1 VKRYS
6 ADEIA
11 RLRAADRRH
20 VWHPFTQMKDWTEDP
35 EDPLVVAYAEG
46 CNLFDVGGKQYI
58 DGISSLWVTVHG
70 HRHPALDAALAA
82 QAGEVAHSTLLGL
95 SNVPAIQLAERLIRI
110 APPGLTRVFYSDSG
124 STAVEVA
131 LKIAFQYWQQRGDA
145 RRTKFLALREAYHGD
160 TIGSVSLGGMDIFHR
175 VFRPLLFD
183 ALRAP
188 APYCY
193 RCELGKSWPSCA
205 MACAEDLA
213 ATVRARGE
221 ELAAVVVE
229 PLVMGAAGMITA
241 PPGWLARVRAACDA
255 TGALL
260 VCDEVA
266 TGFGRTGKM
275 FACEH
280 EGVAPDLMAVA
291 KGLTGGY
298 LPLAAT
304 LATERVYEAFLGD
317 YSERRTFFHG
327 HTYTGNPLA
336 CAVALANLDTFEQ
349 ERTLEVLQPKIAL
362 LAELLAPLASHPHV
376 GEVRQK
382 GFMVGIEL
390 VADRATRRA
399 YPFEE
404 RRGAR
409 AARAARRRGAI
420 VRPLGDVVVLMPPLA
435 IDEETLRAL
444 VRIVRGA
451 IDAATLDADPDARTP
466 DGTPTTPEEST

>member
-1 VKRYS
+1 LKRY
-6 ADEIA
+6 APEEIA
-11 RLRAADRRH
+11 RLREADQRH
-20 VWHPFTQMKDWTEDP
+20 VWHPFTQMKDWAADS

-46 CNLFDVGGKQYI
+46 CNLFDVGGKKYI
-58 DGISSLWVTVHG
+58 DGVSSLWVNVHG
-70 HRHPALDAALAA
+70 HRHPALDAALVA
-82 QAGEVAHSTLLGL
+82 QVGEVAHSTLLGL
-95 SNVPAIQLAERLIRI
+95 ANVPAIRLAERLVGI

-124 STAVEVA
+124 STAVEIA
-131 LKIAFQYWQQRGDA
+131 LKIAFQYWQQRGEP

-160 TIGSVSLGGMDIFHR
+160 TIGSVSLGGMDVFHR
-175 VFRPLLFD
+175 IFRPLLFD

-193 RCELGKSWPSCA
+193 RCELGKTWPACA
-205 MACAEDLA
+205 LACAEDLA
-213 ATVRARGE
+213 ATVRAHGA

-241 PPGWLARVRAACDA
+241 PPGWLARVRAACDE

-275 FACEH
+275 FASEH

-291 KGLTGGY
+291 KGLSGGY

-304 LATERVYEAFLGD
+304 LATERVYEAFLGE

-336 CAVALANLDTFEQ
+336 CAVALANLELFEQ
-349 ERTLEVLQPKIAL
+349 ERTLERLQPKIAL

-376 GEVRQK
+376 GEVRQR

-390 VADRATRRA
+390 VAERAGRRA

-409 AARAARRRGAI
+409 VAREARRRGAI

-435 IDEETLRAL
+435 IDDETLRAL
-444 VRIVRGA
+444 VRIVRAG
-451 IDAATLDADPDARTP
+451 IDAATLDAGAGATA
-466 DGTPTTPEEST
+466 EEGA